1 MCKAHRDAT
10 ARYHPNYT
18 PEKGI
23 SLKENN
29 GFPPLHATRGRAVS
43 HTPLASY
50 LRSDFPWAC
59 TIRPLSMRKIRP
71 TPLGHSVW
79 VLTKGLC
86 AKSNRPLELVI
97 RIELMTSSLP
107 MTCST
112 DWAIPALPPI
122 SRRLVYYIRQ
132 KKFCQYLFYFFWI
145 FFLWA

>member
-1 MCKAHRDAT
+1 MYGLGRFLERKLGKELPWYWVLTKVRWRWNFARKISTYWDAVYWGSVEPNRYNVTMNKVYLSYFCFWKEKAPMCKAHQDAT

-50 LRSDFPWAC
+50 LRSDFPWAY

-71 TPLGHSVW
+71 TPLGHSV
-79 VLTKGLC
+79 
-86 AKSNRPLELVI
+86 
-97 RIELMTSSLP
+97 
-107 MTCST
+107 
-112 DWAIPALPPI
+112 
-122 SRRLVYYIRQ
+122 
-132 KKFCQYLFYFFWI
+132 
-145 FFLWA
+145 